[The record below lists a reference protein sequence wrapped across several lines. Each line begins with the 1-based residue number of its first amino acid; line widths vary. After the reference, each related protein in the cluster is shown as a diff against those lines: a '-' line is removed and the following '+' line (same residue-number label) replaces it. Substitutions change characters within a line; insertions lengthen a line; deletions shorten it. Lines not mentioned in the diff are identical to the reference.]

1 MFNALFLYLFFFYEK
16 PLSFDL
22 FIYPIVLSLKSRTG
36 NRENKEGVSDCI
48 TFTDWNRGL
57 CNQNSVGGV
66 YYTPE
71 DKRNDV
77 NQIENRQALY
87 ALKKKK
93 PRSNSNEHGRINS
106 RAVLKC

>member
-1 MFNALFLYLFFFYEK
+1 MHWFYICSFSTK
-16 PLSFDL
+16 NYCHSICSYTPL
-22 FIYPIVLSLKSRTG
+22 IVLSLKSRTG

-87 ALKKKK
+87 ALKKKT
-93 PRSNSNEHGRINS
+93 PEVIQMNTEELIEERY
-106 RAVLKC
+106 